1 MATQRQFHKADWIR
15 LILLLAILS
24 THFWF
29 PDLGDDT
36 SQGTESTSAQGKKAL
51 YLALE
56 RANFEAIRSQ
66 LKLDAVEDQID
77 TSSTFCLLGSA
88 RYPTEEEWNSLLSW
102 VSQGGT
108 IVIAASPNNTDDL
121 EIPQLSA
128 RLVKAT
134 DDSSDDERSKQLNR
148 KTNIPDNEDQ
158 KEADKAA
165 PIKTTLINKGDVYW
179 RETDLT
185 IKAKA
190 NAKTL
195 ITQNGTDQAA
205 AIRFGR
211 GQVVIVASD
220 FVFTNEGLLW
230 SGNQQLAYKLVTT
243 SGRPGSW
250 PIYFDETLNGTETP
264 QVVGLMLSP
273 QMQGLTIQIFM
284 GVLLFS
290 WWNSRRFGSFE
301 APTDVDRHNIVDHTN
316 ALGVHY
322 YRAGF
327 FQEILTS
334 YLNGLKRELH
344 WQSKTV
350 KDTSRL
356 ASLAARLGISDDELR
371 ATMTRAEKLSLAAKL
386 DRATAADTI
395 RELAAIRSKLE

>member
-1 MATQRQFHKADWIR
+1 MATQRQFHKADWLR

-36 SQGTESTSAQGKKAL
+36 SQGTESTSAPGKKAL
-51 YLALE
+51 FLALE
-56 RANFEAIRSQ
+56 RADIDVERSQ
-66 LKLDAVEDQID
+66 LKLEDVKNQIG
-77 TSSTFCLLGSA
+77 TQATFCLLGSA

-108 IVIAASPNNTDDL
+108 IVIAASPNNTDSL
-121 EIPQLSA
+121 EIPQLST
-128 RLVKAT
+128 RLVKVN
-134 DDSSDDERSKQLNR
+134 DDLSDDELSNQLNR
-148 KTNIPDNEDQ
+148 KTNIPDNEDK
-158 KEADKAA
+158 KEDKAA
-165 PIKTTLINKGDVYW
+165 PIKTTLISKGDVYW

-195 ITQNGTDQAA
+195 ITQKGADQAT
-205 AIRFGR
+205 AIRFGS
-211 GQVVIVASD
+211 GEVVVVASD

-243 SGRPGSW
+243 SGNAGGW

-273 QMQGLTIQIFM
+273 EMQGFTIQIFM
-284 GVLLFS
+284 GILLFS
-290 WWNSRRFGSFE
+290 WWNSRRFGSFL
-301 APTDVDRHNIVDHTN
+301 PPSDIDRHNIVDHTN

-334 YLNGLKRELH
+334 YLNGLKIDLH
-344 WQSKTV
+344 WHSKTV
-350 KDTSRL
+350 KDESRL
-356 ASLAARLGISDDELR
+356 ASLASRLGMSVDELR
-371 ATMTRAEKLSLAAKL
+371 ATMTRAEKLSLASKL

-395 RELAAIRSKLE
+395 RELALIRNKLE